1 MGIWRKALDYLG
13 LVEEDRIEAEEP
25 LPVVPAPARRA
36 APPQPIEPSVR
47 TFPTGS
53 TVPGRRVE
61 PPTPGRWRP
70 THAEARVDRIGG
82 AVGDA
87 RAEVVLAYEFSDAQR
102 IADLLRN
109 RNPVVLDLRAT
120 EPEMVRRLVDFASGV
135 TYCLNGHMQRLAA
148 GVVLVLPAEGFLT
161 DEDRTRLTQLGLVEE
176 RR

>member
-13 LVEEDRIEAEEP
+13 LVEEDRNGLEQPA
-25 LPVVPAPARRA
+25 PVVPVPARRA
-36 APPQPIEPSVR
+36 VPPQPIEPSVR
-47 TFPTGS
+47 TFPTVS

-61 PPTPGRWRP
+61 PPTTTRWRP
-70 THAEARVDRIGG
+70 THAEARLDRVGGG
-82 AVGDA
+82 AEP

-109 RNPVVLDLRAT
+109 RTPVVLDLRAT

-135 TYCLNGHMQRLAA
+135 TYCLNGHMQKLAA
-148 GVVLVLPAEGFLT
+148 GVVLVLPAESFLS
-161 DEDRTRLTQLGLVEE
+161 DDDRSRLSQLGLVEE